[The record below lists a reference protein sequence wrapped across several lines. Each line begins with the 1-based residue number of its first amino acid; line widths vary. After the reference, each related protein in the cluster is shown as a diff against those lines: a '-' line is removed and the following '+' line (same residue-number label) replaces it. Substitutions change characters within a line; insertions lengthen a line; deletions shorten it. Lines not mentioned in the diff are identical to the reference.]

1 MDMNRAL
8 RILAPV
14 ALVLFA
20 ACGGSSHPK
29 ATKLVYT
36 DPEAAPAG
44 WRLVADAASTP
55 THLVLDLVGPS
66 DGTKYRGVGFT
77 LQADPKKVKF
87 AKVLDAEGNLLG
99 YHVDGGVFQ
108 DKDPDGTAQPVTLQ
122 ASGVREDK
130 LMVGIFQRKDDDGF
144 GEAGSTAKDCS
155 GVVLRIAVDLDPALN
170 AGTGSVPLT
179 VLKARTIREHVNA
192 DKRRMN
198 DIQVSVGTLKLE

>member
-20 ACGGSSHPK
+20 ACGGSSHPR
-29 ATKLVYT
+29 ATRLAYT

-87 AKVLDAEGNLLG
+87 AKFVDEEGNFLG
-99 YHVDGGVFQ
+99 YHADTGLLQ
-108 DKDPDGTAQPVTLQ
+108 DKDQAGNPAPVTLQ
-122 ASGVREDK
+122 ASGVSEDK
-130 LMVGIFQRKDDDGF
+130 LMVGVFQRKDDDFF

-170 AGTGSVPLT
+170 AVTGSVPLT
-179 VLKARTIREHVNA
+179 VLKARTIRERVNA